1 LTETTLHNEKGLLGR
16 IAEGDEAAFTLLLR
30 HFRNKVY
37 TQSLV
42 YLKSALIAQ
51 EITQDVFLKVWANRS
66 GLPHIDN
73 FSGYL
78 FIITRNEIIS
88 ALRKK
93 GRELAALSESLVENG
108 WIPDQQLLYKESYQL
123 LLQGIEALPPAR
135 KDVFK
140 MSRLEGL
147 SYEEIAERQGISRN
161 GVKDHIVKSLLFLRN
176 YLRTHTDDTLTL
188 LLLLTELAIS

>member
-1 LTETTLHNEKGLLGR
+1 LTETTLHNEKELLGR

-42 YLKSALIAQ
+42 YLKSALTAQ

-66 GLPHIDN
+66 GLPHIEN
-73 FSGYL
+73 LSGYL

-176 YLRTHTDDTLTL
+176 YLRTHTDDTLIL